1 MPDFII
7 DVWRATTLAD
17 DAASFVSTVARR
29 LSQRVALQ
37 RIALWRVDRP
47 SRSLV
52 TVAAAE
58 ERSVSASLVEPFSAA
73 LPHGRR
79 LVELSALRDA
89 AEAGRQ
95 ELLRRL
101 GREAIAEEIIGA
113 RSGLK
118 PVMDRVAVVARA
130 DLPVLIF

>member
-52 TVAAAE
+52 TVAAADGRHE
-58 ERSVSASLVEPFSAA
+58 AMSAKIAATALTDSDIRRLQAWHAQGTIAVCRHDERPNGAVAAA
-73 LPHGRR
+73 LKP
-79 LVELSALRDA
+79 
-89 AEAGRQ
+89 
-95 ELLRRL
+95 L
-101 GREAIAEEIIGA
+101 G
-113 RSGLK
+113 
-118 PVMDRVAVVARA
+118 PVRTA
-130 DLPVLIF
+130 DVPLF